1 MLTATMVVVAMLW
14 VASGCARSTPEQA
27 LRRELSALQSAIEA
41 RDARRL
47 RDFLADDF
55 VGNDGLDRDGARRM
69 AAVVFM
75 RNRDIG
81 TTVGPLDIV
90 VQGEHATVRCAAVLT
105 GGDGGLLPRSG
116 SAYSV
121 VSGWRVQD
129 GSWKM
134 TSIEWM
140 RE

>member
-1 MLTATMVVVAMLW
+1 MAIAMA
-14 VASGCARSTPEQA
+14 VFAMFVFAAGCSRSTPEQA
-27 LRRELSALQSAIEA
+27 LRKDLSALQSAIEA
-41 RDARRL
+41 RDAGAL

-69 AAVVFM
+69 AAVLFM

-81 TTVGPLDIV
+81 TTVGPLDVV
-90 VQGEHATVRCAAVLT
+90 VQGEHATVRCTVVLT

-116 SAYSV
+116 SVYNV
-121 VSGWRVQD
+121 TSGWRMQE

-134 TSIEWM
+134 TSVAW
-140 RE
+140 RQK